1 MNGKIRRHATEVVSL
16 AKRRDA
22 NAHVASR
29 FHDRCRTC
37 DKRDG
42 ASNGG
47 DLITHGV
54 INLNAHPRY
63 ESEYQAALFARQ
75 ITAIGFAPRARVA
88 RVKPRVKLARARF
101 NSTFPKKQLII
112 F

>member
-1 MNGKIRRHATEVVSL
+1 MNGKIRCDATEVVSL
-16 AKRRDA
+16 AKRRDS

-29 FHDRCRTC
+29 FYDRCRTC

-42 ASNGG
+42 ASSDG

-54 INLNAHPRY
+54 INLNAYPRY
-63 ESEYQAALFARQ
+63 ESECRAALFAPQ

-88 RVKPRVKLARARF
+88 RVKPHVKTRARA
-101 NSTFPKKQLII
+101 I
-112 F
+112 